1 MVKIYVYVYIYVYMY
16 ICIYVYTYIYI
27 YVYMYICIYVYMYIC
42 IYVYMYIYIYI
53 CIYVYT
59 YICIYVYYI
68 YIYIC
73 VLWSSIP
80 PWESTAM
87 AINQSL
93 WKWIDDHPPT
103 WLYNPTNLTMAHMVF
118 SHLII
123 SKSGTKHQGFYGHSI
138 QHQPQGHL
146 QCAGCSC
153 VMHHARSNHYKAW
166 LCLQTQQHNHKLLV
180 DIISHSSI

>member
-1 MVKIYVYVYIYVYMY
+1 MVGLSPGATRGETRNVAAGVERIKHMRFFRDTLHYIMLITIDHIMY
-16 ICIYVYTYIYI
+16 ICIL
-27 YVYMYICIYVYMYIC
+27 
-42 IYVYMYIYIYI
+42 
-53 CIYVYT
+53 
-59 YICIYVYYI
+59 

>member
-1 MVKIYVYVYIYVYMY
+1 MVKIYVYVYIYMY

-42 IYVYMYIYIYI
+42 VYIYMYICIYVYMYI
-53 CIYVYT
+53 CIYVYM
-59 YICIYVYYI
+59 YICIL